1 MITSYGLPFS
11 QQFSKLENKNV
22 QFPTM
27 VSDYGA
33 SMQSSELVKKQEGS
47 ANNTIEIKH
56 NIHSSEIDMAR
67 WFCESLTSEFDL
79 KLQVAKLEAENKA
92 LNDAKLQNKIASFF
106 NSMFKK

>member
-1 MITSYGLPFS
+1 MFNFLLWYLI
-11 QQFSKLENKNV
+11 
-22 QFPTM
+22 M
-27 VSDYGA
+27 VLR
-33 SMQSSELVKKQEGS
+33 SSELVKKQGS

-79 KLQVAKLEAENKA
+79 KLQVVKLEAENKA

-106 NSMFKK
+106 NSMFKM